1 MGSSMA
7 QFLHQLHFQSKLF
20 LKIVLG
26 FSKTSSRHQKRQ
38 STSLRTRR
46 KSSRKK
52 PSIRLGV
59 HQSLS
64 QLQSLLSSLWV
75 WGIVTFV
82 IMLVWNW
89 QLLLATVI
97 AMGMLILLFRF
108 PVNDWSRYWQKWQHT
123 LDESQQRL
131 LMALGGSSLIG
142 VGSYWALQL
151 WDHVDNHWLAGSA
164 IAQGILLTGLFG
176 LQLSKLITTSDQ
188 NDSQYQFSQLIDELS
203 AEHPLKRL
211 RAIRQL
217 TQLAIKNNLH
227 SSQLQEIS
235 ESFSLLFAVET
246 EPILR
251 QGLLESMQ
259 TLQRHQCWYKWEIQ
273 SGKPLQKLQKVKK
286 VPEKIQQY

>member
-1 MGSSMA
+1 M
-7 QFLHQLHFQSKLF
+7 
-20 LKIVLG
+20 LG
-26 FSKTSSRHQKRQ
+26 FSKSSSRRRQ
-38 STSLRTRR
+38 SVSLHRR
-46 KSSRKK
+46 QKSSRQR
-52 PSIRLGV
+52 SSRAVRGREF
-59 HQSLS
+59 LS
-64 QLQSLLSSLWV
+64 QLQSLLSSFWLWGV
-75 WGIVTFV
+75 VIFA

-97 AMGMLILLFRF
+97 AMGMLIVLFRF
-108 PVNDWSRYWQKWQHT
+108 PVNRWSGYWRKWQQT

-151 WDHVDNHWLAGSA
+151 WDHLDNHWLAGSA

-176 LQLSKLITTSDQ
+176 LQVSKLITASDDNHPQ
-188 NDSQYQFSQLIDELS
+188 HHFSQLIDELS

-217 TQLAIKNNLH
+217 TQLAIKDNLH
-227 SSQLQEIS
+227 ASQLQEIS

-259 TLQRHQCWYKWEIQ
+259 TLQRHQCWQKWEIK

-286 VPEKIQQY
+286 VPEHIQQSN